1 MSNFHDQEIHLL
13 KQILRRRDKVILEQ
27 VQEIA
32 ELKQKLALHQ
42 ATMSAQQSTKC
53 KSKSNAAETDLLVL
67 GFSNI
72 KLSYKMNPKAI
83 MSFGLEMVGFGAKRQ
98 NM

>member
-1 MSNFHDQEIHLL
+1 M
-13 KQILRRRDKVILEQ
+13 RCRDKVILEQ
-27 VQEIA
+27 AQEIA
-32 ELKQKLALHQ
+32 ELKQKLLRRA
-42 ATMSAQQSTKC
+42 ATSAQQSTKC
-53 KSKSNAAETDLLVL
+53 KNKSDTAETDLLVL

-72 KLSYKMNPKAI
+72 KLSNKMNAKAI